1 MNEIETNLNE
11 PKQLTNNNNNDQITS
26 TMATPMLY
34 ISRSSSM
41 TSLNSFDIK
50 SVHSSIASEYSQVTS
65 PSTNLNIKKKF
76 NNGLEETER
85 EEEEGNSYLV
95 DDDLDLI
102 MPESPSAQHE
112 SSFLMTQRVKHKQQ
126 QIVYRQTAAAAMLP
140 SSSSTTT
147 TTQIVLESSV
157 NNNQLM
163 PKFCLND
170 PSYIQQMNKF
180 ISSSNNNNNNIKTVI
195 NDDLNTKP
203 WKQCVLNQSDQALN
217 TNNNMKLTDLNVIM
231 SRLNINN
238 TVTTTSTVKS
248 STNNNNNIHTPP
260 VKLVQTPKFISNNN
274 FQQFNTIPLTVSNN
288 TSISSNQPPMS
299 VTYAFMKKANINPI
313 IPSNI
318 NTTTTNS
325 TTQTNVNF
333 NNGTYQPKFLLTNN
347 HQSYPTFNLPMSSSS
362 SSNSSQASVIQ
373 QQQQQQQQQHE
384 IVESPCIYSMES
396 YKKSNPSSPQESVC
410 SRMSDSSVPSLIRQD
425 ILSSQVKNDFKALF
439 SRLKSAPLNN
449 SNMRANVTNYEQQQ
463 QHQEEDEDK
472 PKVFQNYEEEEFN
485 KTPKVTQYQ
494 ERTSLFATNF
504 VVPTST
510 VPFNNPQHPQNYIF
524 QHHQILNESNNL
536 LDTTYSPKIFQ
547 NEGTNSRYSSA
558 SSLNENELDQIE
570 NNDIESSQEDQ
581 EDDLLENFIKEMLPA
596 PILASSSNNQKQNDS
611 TKKLIQT
618 SESSLSL
625 SSSVSST
632 LSRQNNT
639 NINDTKPTKTTNKNQ
654 LSNSNSF
661 KENNNKTAK
670 TLLQSNTI
678 KKTANKRLSAEIHT
692 NIGINKPKTVIVN
705 KASSVQPANKPIKS
719 LNSNG
724 PVVNMT
730 KTAQLRAFNNKKI
743 ANTTTLATAN
753 IASKQSAST
762 KAIIS
767 NNLATTS
774 KQTKLK
780 ENLTFK
786 PSQETSND
794 LNNSTNLIN
803 SNNNNN
809 FERSSIRRQSFS
821 FGCNKT
827 NSLITTS
834 QSTKLANKTDASSNS
849 SRIMSKTTRI
859 NK

>member
-11 PKQLTNNNNNDQITS
+11 PKQLTNNNDQITS

-65 PSTNLNIKKKF
+65 PSTNLNTKKKF
-76 NNGLEETER
+76 NNGLEETEQ

-140 SSSSTTT
+140 SSSTTT
-147 TTQIVLESSV
+147 TTQIIVEASV
-157 NNNQLM
+157 NNNNNQLM

-180 ISSSNNNNNNIKTVI
+180 ISSNNNNTKTVI
-195 NDDLNTKP
+195 NNDLNTKP
-203 WKQCVLNQSDQALN
+203 WKQCVLNQTDQSLN
-217 TNNNMKLTDLNVIM
+217 ANNNMKLTDLNVIM

-248 STNNNNNIHTPP
+248 STNNNNIHTPP

-347 HQSYPTFNLPMSSSS
+347 HQSYPTFNLPISSSS

-449 SNMRANVTNYEQQQ
+449 SNMRANVTNYEQQL
-463 QHQEEDEDK
+463 HQEEDEDK

-485 KTPKVTQYQ
+485 KTPKVTQYA

-504 VVPTST
+504 VVPTT
-510 VPFNNPQHPQNYIF
+510 TAPFNNPQHPQNYLF

-596 PILASSSNNQKQNDS
+596 PILSSSSNDS

-639 NINDTKPTKTTNKNQ
+639 NINDTKQTKTANKNQ

-661 KENNNKTAK
+661 KENNNKTTK

-705 KASSVQPANKPIKS
+705 KVSSVQPANKPIKS

-730 KTAQLRAFNNKKI
+730 KTAQLRAFNNKKL
-743 ANTTTLATAN
+743 ANATTLATAN

-762 KAIIS
+762 KAIIN

-780 ENLTFK
+780 ENLTLK
-786 PSQETSND
+786 QSQESSND
-794 LNNSTNLIN
+794 LNNSTNII
-803 SNNNNN
+803 NNNNN

-834 QSTKLANKTDASSNS
+834 QSTKPANKTDASSNS
-849 SRIMSKTTRI
+849 SRIISKTTRI